1 MHYHNHVSR
10 KEFYM
15 KARTTIY
22 ALALGILLV
31 PLSAFA
37 DLTIQ
42 IKAEKEIS
50 VVKNGKKE
58 LKRVKSKSF
67 EPGETIFY
75 TISYKNT
82 GKEEVTNAVID
93 DPIPKN
99 TSYVQDS
106 ASGANSDISFS
117 IDGGKSYKRPLMLT
131 YEIKGKNGEIRQAKP
146 EEYTNIRWTI
156 AKVPPGGSGTVEFRA
171 KVK

>member
-1 MHYHNHVSR
+1 
-10 KEFYM
+10 M
-15 KARTTIY
+15 KQRTMNFAVVLCILFLP
-22 ALALGILLV
+22 LA
-31 PLSAFA
+31 AFA
-37 DLTIQ
+37 DLTIS
-42 IKAEKEIS
+42 IKAEKELT

-58 LKRVKSKSF
+58 PKRVKAKSF
-67 EPGETIFY
+67 EPGDTIFY
-75 TISYKNT
+75 TINYKNT

-106 ASGANSDISFS
+106 ASGANADITFS
-117 IDGGKSYKRPLMLT
+117 IDNGKSFKKPLMLS
-131 YEIKGKNGEIRQAKP
+131 YGIKGKSAEIRQAKP

-156 AKVPPGGSGTVEFRA
+156 GKVPPGGTGHVEFRA